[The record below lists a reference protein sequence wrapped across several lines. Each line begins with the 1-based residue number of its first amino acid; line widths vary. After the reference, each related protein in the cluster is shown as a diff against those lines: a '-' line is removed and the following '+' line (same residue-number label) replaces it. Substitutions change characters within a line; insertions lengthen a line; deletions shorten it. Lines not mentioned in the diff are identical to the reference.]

1 MRKTLKVCAALL
13 LVWTMMSAAAL
24 SVNASALSS
33 ITSDS
38 IKEMEQQINDAKKE
52 KENLQ
57 GSISN
62 LQKIMKELEAQKG
75 NLKNYVSALDQNV
88 SQMEQNIAVLQ
99 QQIISKEADILSTQA
114 ELEAAEATAAGQYE
128 SMVIRIRFMYESNLL
143 STIWELL
150 VTSDSFGDFLN
161 MADYINSVYEYDH
174 RLLQEYQM
182 NCEYI
187 NLCKEQLE
195 LEKEILDGQKSSVE
209 QEQQRIE
216 QLIAEKNQQITAYES
231 DINIKEKA
239 IAEYEREIAEQNEI
253 IAQLEKA
260 VTDEKKQILANS
272 GLAGSYDGS
281 GFALPLAS
289 YTRISDDYGY
299 RIHPTLH
306 VKQFHNGVD
315 FASPKGTAI
324 YAAYDGVVVASA
336 YNATMGNYVMIDH
349 GEGLFTIYMHASKLI
364 AKEDQVVLRG
374 EKIAEVGT
382 TGRSTGNHLHFGVRL
397 NGAYVSPWDYIPD
410 VR

>member
-1 MRKTLKVCAALL
+1 MRRTIKVCAALL
-13 LVWTMMSAAAL
+13 LVWTMMSGAAF
-24 SVNASALSS
+24 SVEASALSN

-38 IKEMEQQINDAKKE
+38 IKEMEQQISDAKKE

-57 GSISN
+57 GSVSD
-62 LQKIMKELEAQKG
+62 LKKIKKELEAQKG
-75 NLKNYVSALDQNV
+75 NLKNYVTALDQNV
-88 SQMEQNIAVLQ
+88 SQMEQNITLLQ
-99 QQIISKEADILSTQA
+99 QQITVKEADIQKTQE
-114 ELEAAEATAAGQYE
+114 ELAAAEETAESQYE
-128 SMVIRIRFMYESNLL
+128 SMVIRIRFMYEANLL
-143 STIWELL
+143 ETIWKLF

-161 MADYINSVYEYDH
+161 MADYVNSVYEYDH
-174 RLLQEYQM
+174 QQLQEYRL

-187 NLCKEQLE
+187 SLCKEQLE
-195 LEKEILDGQKSSVE
+195 LEKEILNGQKTSVE
-209 QEQQRIE
+209 QEQKRIE
-216 QLIAEKNQQITAYES
+216 QLIAEKNQQITVYES
-231 DINIKEKA
+231 DISNKEKA
-239 IAEYEREIAEQNEI
+239 IAEYEKEIAEQNEI

-260 VTDEKKQILANS
+260 VTDEKKQILASS
-272 GLAGSYDGS
+272 GLAGFYDGS
-281 GFALPLAS
+281 GFAMPLAY

-306 VKQFHNGVD
+306 VKKFHNGVD

-364 AKEDQVVLRG
+364 AKEDQIVLRG

-397 NGAYVSPWDYIPD
+397 NGAYVTPWDYIPD